1 MKGGIILASTIRDVA
16 ARAGLSVGTVS
27 KYINGKTV
35 KENTRLAIEE
45 AIKELD
51 FHPNN
56 IAKGLRN
63 AKSFSVAI
71 LLPMLDSTFCT
82 SMISSIESTLLP
94 LGYSVIVCECHN
106 NAEMELRKT
115 QYLIDLMVDGIVL
128 IPYASDGKQIEMIQ
142 KSNIP
147 LILLDQEIQDHATD
161 CIVLDNELAGYEST
175 QRLID
180 LGHKDIAIITGSPN
194 HYTSNGRLNGYKKAM
209 TNAGLTITDDY
220 IQCGDY
226 CIDGGYEAMMRLCKL
241 QKRPTAIFISNYDM
255 TIGAYLAIN
264 YLRLKIPDDISVI
277 GFDNFPLANV
287 VNPPLSFAEQP
298 TNVMGT
304 EAGKLLYRRICG
316 DYSDYP
322 KTIMHKPTMHYK
334 ESIRQLT

>member
-1 MKGGIILASTIRDVA
+1 MASTIRDVA

-115 QYLIDLMVDGIVL
+115 QYLIDRMVDGIVL
-128 IPYASDGKQIEMIQ
+128 IPYASDE
-142 KSNIP
+142 N
-147 LILLDQEIQDHATD
+147 
-161 CIVLDNELAGYEST
+161 
-175 QRLID
+175 
-180 LGHKDIAIITGSPN
+180 
-194 HYTSNGRLNGYKKAM
+194 
-209 TNAGLTITDDY
+209 
-220 IQCGDY
+220 
-226 CIDGGYEAMMRLCKL
+226 
-241 QKRPTAIFISNYDM
+241 
-255 TIGAYLAIN
+255 
-264 YLRLKIPDDISVI
+264 
-277 GFDNFPLANV
+277 
-287 VNPPLSFAEQP
+287 
-298 TNVMGT
+298 
-304 EAGKLLYRRICG
+304 
-316 DYSDYP
+316 
-322 KTIMHKPTMHYK
+322 
-334 ESIRQLT
+334 QLFFR